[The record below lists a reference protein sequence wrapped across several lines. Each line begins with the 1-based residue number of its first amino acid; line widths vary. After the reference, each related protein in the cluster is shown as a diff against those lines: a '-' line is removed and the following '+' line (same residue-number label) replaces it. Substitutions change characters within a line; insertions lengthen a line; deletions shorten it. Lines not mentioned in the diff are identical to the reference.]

1 MMEEG
6 GSNRTKRATMEE
18 RLEEEIEHK
27 QKMKTLRET
36 LCKYGHNLIAIP
48 RLRIPI
54 LPTLDPLDLRTTLS

>member
-1 MMEEG
+1 
-6 GSNRTKRATMEE
+6 MEE
-18 RLEEEIEHK
+18 RLEEEIEHE
-27 QKMKTLRET
+27 QKLMTLRET